1 MLFFTSL
8 LYVLIGFWIGVWAVA
23 PIRAQWPLIP
33 AAIVIVG
40 VHAVIYSILALIVRA
55 TLRFWHAENADQ
67 LPSREQLQIW
77 LDVRGCRWL
86 NVAGI
91 LAVGLTSL
99 WLLTHGGLSWHGLML
114 VAAVVIAFRDLLANP
129 RAVPL
134 PAGLP
139 PIRCSE
145 SPCALNQGKEVCFQ
159 WHRWSAPA
167 TSSQSEL
174 AVFVSEAHLNAARM
188 DSHQGQPFSRWVK
201 EHFTDSIRQIVLWF
215 RSESL
220 RQQFATMQEVEN
232 VVSFVRSIRYESDQS
247 LHGVD
252 DYFSY
257 PIETLCDEAGDCEDH
272 AFLAA
277 TILHHLGHEVALF
290 HLEGQDSAHLALGYN
305 LTCEASML
313 DGVSGP
319 FSASD
324 QHGREFYY
332 IETVPTSNEERVGDI
347 SRLFLT
353 DLKAVKV
360 HAVV

>member
-1 MLFFTSL
+1 MLFLTSL
-8 LYVLIGFWIGVWAVA
+8 LYVLIGFWIAVWTVA
-23 PIRAQWPLIP
+23 SIRAEWPLIP
-33 AAIVIVG
+33 AAIVTVG
-40 VHAVIYSILALIVRA
+40 VHAVIFSLFAAVVRV
-55 TLRFWHAENADQ
+55 TLRFWRAENVDP

-91 LAVGLTSL
+91 LVVGLTSL
-99 WLLTHGGLSWHGLML
+99 WLLTHGGLSWQGWML
-114 VAAVVIAFRDLLANP
+114 VAAVVIAFRDLLANS
-129 RAVPL
+129 RAVAL
-134 PAGLP
+134 PMGLP

-145 SPCALNQGKEVCFQ
+145 FPCELDQGKEVCFH

-174 AVFVSEAHLNAARM
+174 AVFVSEAHLNAARI

-215 RSESL
+215 RGESV
-220 RQQFATMQEVEN
+220 RQQFVTMQEVEN
-232 VVSFVRSIRYESDQS
+232 VVSFVRAIRYVSDQA

-257 PIETLCDEAGDCEDH
+257 PIETLCDDAGDCEDH

-290 HLEGQDSAHLALGYN
+290 HLESRDTAHLALGYYV
-305 LTCEASML
+305 TGDASML
-313 DGVSGP
+313 DGVNGP
-319 FSASD
+319 FSAND

-332 IETVPTSNEERVGDI
+332 VETVPTSTDERVGDI
-347 SRLFLT
+347 SRSFLA
-353 DLKAVKV
+353 DLKSVKV
-360 HAVV
+360 HALV